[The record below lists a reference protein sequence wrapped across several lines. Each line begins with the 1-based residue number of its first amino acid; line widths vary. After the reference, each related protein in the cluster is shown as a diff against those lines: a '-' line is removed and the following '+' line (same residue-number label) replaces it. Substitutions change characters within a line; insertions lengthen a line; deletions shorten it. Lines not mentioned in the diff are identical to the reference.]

1 MLNSLCLSV
10 SYNHLPLPSKPYCW
24 LYLLNVE
31 SNTRHLAI
39 IRATRVARG
48 SKVSRILTDR
58 QTRSGANKR
67 RFRAKPLADHAFYL
81 LCGVSE
87 TIFYDFHVC
96 PRTPKT
102 PYLKIHGAKPLLYS
116 CVQLRYLRRIAEDV
130 NERHLLCLISSNVTF
145 VFDNIVKK

>member
-1 MLNSLCLSV
+1 MHYLLNV
-10 SYNHLPLPSKPYCW
+10 
-24 LYLLNVE
+24 LNVE

-87 TIFYDFHVC
+87 TIFYDFNVC

-102 PYLKIHGAKPLLYS
+102 PYLKIHGAKPLLYP
-116 CVQLRYLRRIAEDV
+116 CVLLRYLRRIAEDV

-145 VFDNIVKK
+145 IFDNIVKK